1 MPSGNKVSFFIS
13 YSKIVYLIFNYNDV
27 LYIKVINVISYN
39 LKLSNFNY
47 NISP

>member
-13 YSKIVYLIFNYNDV
+13 YSKIVYLIFNDV